1 MFRIN
6 EAQRWECK
14 ESWEILERG
23 AWTCALNINTVQA
36 NCPTSLAG
44 NLTAAAATAAAAAIA
59 RTFLR
64 PGFIIYVSFCQ
75 EKLRF

>member
-6 EAQRWECK
+6 EAQRCECK

-36 NCPTSLAG
+36 NCPTSLPG
-44 NLTAAAATAAAAAIA
+44 NLTAAIPG
-59 RTFLR
+59 TFLR
-64 PGFIIYVSFCQ
+64 PTFIIYVFFCQ
-75 EKLRF
+75 EKNKLCF